1 MYNSTLQNISPMA
14 KKRQFN
20 RIGEVL
26 KTKGITQAELAEAAQ
41 VEQRAVSLY
50 VTGKRE
56 PSLEVLFRIAK
67 ALKVDACDLLNR

>member
-1 MYNSTLQNISPMA
+1 MA

-26 KTKGITQAELAEAAQ
+26 KQKGMTQQELADAANVQ
-41 VEQRAVSLY
+41 QRAISLY
-50 VTGKRE
+50 ITGKRE

-67 ALKVDACDLLNR
+67 ALKVDECDLLNR